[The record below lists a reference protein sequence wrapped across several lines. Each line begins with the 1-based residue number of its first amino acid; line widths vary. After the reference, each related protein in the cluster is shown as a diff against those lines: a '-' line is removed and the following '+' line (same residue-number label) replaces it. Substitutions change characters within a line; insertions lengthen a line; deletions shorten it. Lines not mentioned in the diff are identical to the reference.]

1 MSRSAWCRG
10 VLSGLVTVACLASA
24 SAAAQAQAGGQGD
37 TARALAM
44 YEEAAGLYQRGE
56 FGAAAELLRE
66 AHTLYDH
73 PTLLYNLARS
83 IEGTGD
89 LSGAIEAYERYLAD
103 APDAPDRDLVA
114 ARVST
119 LRALMAEREELIR
132 QRTRAVRERDRIAAA
147 VPRDEPLSHGPWPW
161 VVTGVGALGLG
172 TGSVLW
178 VLALDARDDAAGEP
192 EQREAFR
199 LHSRAETLSTWGT
212 ASLIGGGALLLAG
225 LGWWIYG
232 QLFQPYVE
240 GFRDLTVAVG
250 PGSLGLEVSF

>member
-1 MSRSAWCRG
+1 VSRSAFCRAA
-10 VLSGLVTVACLASA
+10 LAGLVTVACLAPA
-24 SAAAQAQAGGQGD
+24 PAAAQAGGEGD

-44 YEEAAGLYQRGE
+44 YEEAARLEQRGQ

-66 AHTLYDH
+66 AYALYDD

-83 IEGTGD
+83 VEGTGD
-89 LSGAIEAYERYLAD
+89 LSAAIEAYERYLAAAPE
-103 APDAPDRDLVA
+103 APDHDLVA
-114 ARVST
+114 ARVET
-119 LRALMAEREELIR
+119 LRTLMAEREALIR
-132 QRTRAVRERDRIAAA
+132 ERTRAMRERDRLAAT
-147 VPRDEPLSHGPWPW
+147 VQRDEPLSHGPWPW
-161 VVTGVGALGLG
+161 LVTGVGVLGIG

-178 VLALDARDDAAGEP
+178 VLALEARDDATGEP

-199 LHSRAETLSTWGT
+199 LHSRAETFATWGT
-212 ASLIGGGALLLAG
+212 ASLIGGGVLTVAG

-250 PGSLGLEVSF
+250 PGSVGLEVDF

>member
-1 MSRSAWCRG
+1 MSAWCRG
-10 VLSGLVTVACLASA
+10 VVVGLVAVACLAPA
-24 SAAAQAQAGGQGD
+24 PATAQATGEGD

-44 YEEAAGLYQRGE
+44 YEEAARLYQRGE

-66 AHTLYDH
+66 AYALYDH

-89 LSGAIEAYERYLAD
+89 LSTAIEAYERYLAV
-103 APDAPDRDLVA
+103 APDAPDHDLVR

-119 LRALMAEREELIR
+119 LRTLMAEREALIR
-132 QRTRAVRERDRIAAA
+132 ERTRAVSERDRIAQS
-147 VPRDEPLSHGPWPW
+147 VQRDEPLSHGPWPW

-178 VLALDARDDAAGEP
+178 VLALEGRDDAAGEP

-199 LHSRAETLSTWGT
+199 LHSHAETLATWGT
-212 ASLIGGGALLLAG
+212 ASLIGGGVLLVAG

-250 PGSLGLEVSF
+250 PGGLALEVGF